1 MKEDFILQI
10 RNRIKYI
17 TDIGLEYEIKDFFN
31 SYEQIKYFQMFIDED
46 NIYNISVRLNK
57 YNLFEAKKIF
67 ISFLTFI
74 EYSKG
79 SFYIRNE
86 NKDTIEYT
94 LVSFKDNFEGF
105 CCKVEFY
112 L

>member
-1 MKEDFILQI
+1 MKENFILQI
-10 RNRIKYI
+10 GNSINYI
-17 TDIGLEYEIKDFFN
+17 TDAGLEYEIKDFFN
-31 SYEQIKYFQMFIDED
+31 SYEQIKYFKMFIDED
-46 NIYNISVRLNK
+46 NIYNISVKLNK

-86 NKDTIEYT
+86 NKNKIEYT
-94 LVSFKDNFEGF
+94 LVSFKDNFKGF

-112 L
+112 P